1 MFSQFVEFTMQDV
14 ETFLYRRVIVFIC
27 VCGVLGNL
35 LNLIVLTRKGLQ
47 RSMDRMEKSAHV
59 GKWKIIHKE
68 KVSENILCFRLQ
80 KSNVFFHTATSTRD
94 LGKFKKF
101 IFGIASEHEH
111 IFSQLFI
118 FHIKIKFNQSTNH
131 CYTVPE

>member
-1 MFSQFVEFTMQDV
+1 MLLPSIGCNCEAIQWLHVSLSTFLVIMLSQFVDLTIQDV

-59 GKWKIIHKE
+59 GK
-68 KVSENILCFRLQ
+68 
-80 KSNVFFHTATSTRD
+80 
-94 LGKFKKF
+94 
-101 IFGIASEHEH
+101 
-111 IFSQLFI
+111 
-118 FHIKIKFNQSTNH
+118 
-131 CYTVPE
+131 

>member
-1 MFSQFVEFTMQDV
+1 MQDV

-59 GKWKIIHKE
+59 GK
-68 KVSENILCFRLQ
+68 
-80 KSNVFFHTATSTRD
+80 
-94 LGKFKKF
+94 
-101 IFGIASEHEH
+101 
-111 IFSQLFI
+111 
-118 FHIKIKFNQSTNH
+118 
-131 CYTVPE
+131 